1 MRSGNLL
8 SGQKG
13 SFYGKC
19 TFKQP
24 LRERGRLRSS
34 KDRSGLLP
42 YQPMPQLAPAS
53 AARRC
58 SRRRAVMQECG
69 QALPSRETEKPRR
82 WVCTGAKGMYEL
94 PSMSNLACANIVNE
108 W

>member
-42 YQPMPQLAPAS
+42 YQPMPQLAP
-53 AARRC
+53 
-58 SRRRAVMQECG
+58 G
-69 QALPSRETEKPRR
+69 FSREALFSTSRSHAGVR
-82 WVCTGAKGMYEL
+82 TGATQPGNRKAPALGL
-94 PSMSNLACANIVNE
+94 HRG
-108 W
+108 